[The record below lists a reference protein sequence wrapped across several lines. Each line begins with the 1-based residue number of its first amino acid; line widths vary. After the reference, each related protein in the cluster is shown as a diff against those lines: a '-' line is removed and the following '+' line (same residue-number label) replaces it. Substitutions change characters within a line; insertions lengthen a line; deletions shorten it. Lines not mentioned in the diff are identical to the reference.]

1 MKTANHLKKVRKSY
15 EKWQSKFCTN
25 LLSDKGLGG
34 VLPLDDY
41 TFNILQ
47 RKHPEVSLENANLL
61 LEDPFQKSILV
72 IFDQVTPELIRNVL

>member
-1 MKTANHLKKVRKSY
+1 M
-15 EKWQSKFCTN
+15 
-25 LLSDKGLGG
+25 
-34 VLPLDDY
+34 LPLDDY